1 MNIETFNQIH
11 TNYKE
16 LYTDAATQSIA
27 LSEEDV
33 KNAFITPLIKEGHG
47 FKSGLAAL
55 HKVGTFATEV
65 EVQVGHSTVVYPDY
79 MLYCMNNKAVVVE
92 AKAPSETI
100 DDNIGQLETAVNAS
114 ASTMGIL
121 CNGLEFA
128 VFLKDNNGNMETT
141 PCKRISLLNPSDED
155 RQFIVSIFDPKYT
168 VNDAQIRRELEF
180 RKKQA
185 LENEKSEKTTNGLI
199 ELALNPI
206 DESWKTVIRK
216 VENISVV
223 SAQKLQ
229 EYKEKFGALYNAK
242 LKETLVGDALYNYK
256 KDESQ
261 KNHLFPEEYACGK
274 IAELILANNNCD
286 AVFKD
291 DEEHADRSFLLRS
304 DNKRTLVW
312 FLGETTDT
320 GYVFKGIAFPNRTK
334 GRGKLIPISDPK
346 ELSTVYGTILQGVYD
361 NISSDTWCE
370 FYDTTLASLN

>member
-1 MNIETFNQIH
+1 MNIETFNQIIA
-11 TNYKE
+11 NYKE

-33 KNAFITPLIKEGHG
+33 KNAFINPLIKEGYG

-55 HKVGTFATEV
+55 RKVGTYATEV

-79 MLYCMNNKAVVVE
+79 MLYCMNNKAVVIE

-121 CNGLEFA
+121 CNGLELA

-141 PCKRISLLNPSDED
+141 PCKRISLLNPSDD
-155 RQFIVSIFDPKYT
+155 AIQFIVSMFDPKYT
-168 VNDAQIRRELEF
+168 VNDAQIRRELEY

-185 LENEKSEKTTNGLI
+185 LENEKSDKTINGLI
-199 ELALNPI
+199 ELALNPS
-206 DESWKTVIRK
+206 DDSWKTVIKK
-216 VENISVV
+216 VETISAV
-223 SAQKLQ
+223 SAPKLQ

-256 KDESQ
+256 KEESH
-261 KNHLFPEEYACGK
+261 KNHLFPEEYAGGK
-274 IAELILANNNCD
+274 IAELHLANNNCD

-304 DNKRTLVW
+304 DNKRTLMW

-334 GRGKLIPISDPK
+334 GRGKLIPINDPK
-346 ELSTVYGTILQGVYD
+346 EISTIYGAILQGVYD
-361 NISSDTWCE
+361 NISSDSWGE
-370 FYDTTLASLN
+370 FYDNTLASMN